1 MPTSGRFEDQAR
13 DGSSG
18 IPASPSERQ
27 KTASAIG
34 PRRSGW
40 SLGSH
45 HCRLAACPRGVLFK
59 CSKCQSWPPSVPRP
73 SRNSTV
79 GVGSGSRALNSTDHF
94 SPKHHFNSRW
104 QGTND
109 TDDLEKSSRGRWRVG
124 PLGGAQKKPLQMQQ
138 TLHPESGLWTPDSNQ
153 GLSPTQPVLSPA
165 PSSAPSLESQPCSS
179 GSDLPR
185 ASQTRT

>member
-1 MPTSGRFEDQAR
+1 MTAAGLFPSLAGKNVMPTSGRFEDQAR

-59 CSKCQSWPPSVPRP
+59 CSKCQSWPPSVPP
-73 SRNSTV
+73 QGHIGGTPGGLNLETALFQLVECHSVCCFWHDGSRLRVPCQVSNTV
-79 GVGSGSRALNSTDHF
+79 GRSPLCAPVPWELRQRA
-94 SPKHHFNSRW
+94 R
-104 QGTND
+104 
-109 TDDLEKSSRGRWRVG
+109 
-124 PLGGAQKKPLQMQQ
+124 
-138 TLHPESGLWTPDSNQ
+138 
-153 GLSPTQPVLSPA
+153 
-165 PSSAPSLESQPCSS
+165 
-179 GSDLPR
+179 
-185 ASQTRT
+185 